1 MCFTKVSGLR
11 VERNQQK
18 TRSISN
24 KLRNTR
30 LGLPDKQTFFIARD
44 IEWRL
49 TVRSH
54 LIKSL
59 CFNSELLEGKTD
71 IWSDSLTV
79 GGAGE
84 KEHLKDPAGL

>member
-11 VERNQQK
+11 VERNKQK

-30 LGLPDKQTFFIARD
+30 LGLPDKQMFFIARD
-44 IEWRL
+44 VEWRL

-59 CFNSELLEGKTD
+59 CFNSEFLEGKTD